1 SPSSPRDGPTSITVI
16 AQDAD
21 GYANLCRLITD
32 AHMLGE
38 RGEPSL
44 APEQICAHPGGLVCL
59 LGPSSHVGRFAAQGR
74 SEAALEHAAPFR
86 DAFGDRLHV
95 AIENRL
101 ERDSTEEIRALLRLA
116 ETLHVRAVATNPV
129 RYLVREDAFLADAL
143 ECMRELVPLNS
154 TNVTRSNAEGYLK
167 TAREMRALFAERPD
181 LCDAALEIAES
192 CRFDLGLHQVHFPE
206 FPTPA
211 GRSAG
216 SVLAERAWRGVEDRG
231 MKRSPEVEDRLNH
244 ELSMI
249 QLMGYAAY
257 FLTVADIVADIKAMG
272 IRCACRGSAAGSLVC
287 YLTGISDVDAI
298 RHDLVFER
306 FINPLREELP
316 DIDIDVESARR
327 EDVYDM
333 VLSRHG
339 DDRAACVT
347 MVDTYRARGAV
358 REVGKVL
365 GLPEPEVDTV
375 AKAFPH
381 IGAHHLRDAI
391 ASLPELA
398 GSNMNA
404 GQLETLFRVAE
415 RLNGFPRHLALHPSG
430 IVLSKDDLVTRV
442 PLERSFQGYRM
453 IQADKDDVELLGY
466 LKLDVLGIRMLS
478 TMRHTLDEIARTEG
492 MKVDLDRIPL
502 DDGPT
507 FELIRSSDTL
517 GCFQIESPGQ
527 RELLQK
533 LQPTK
538 WEDLIV
544 DISLF
549 RPGPVKSDMISP
561 FLRRRAGMERP
572 TYAHPK
578 FRDAL
583 GETHG
588 VIVYHEQVI
597 RTVAAVTGYDLS
609 EADRIRRH
617 LSDDLEVE
625 ELHADFIRRARG
637 QDMTP
642 EEAEQIWKEVS
653 SFASFGFCKAHAA
666 AFAVP
671 TYQSAYL
678 KAHYPA
684 QFLAGVLTHE
694 PGMYP
699 RRLFLEEARLHGIP
713 VLPLDVN
720 ESEEDYVVEPA
731 GAKPEEKPMSMADEA
746 AVYGIR
752 LALKDVH
759 GISSDERRSILE
771 ARADRRFDTVEDFN
785 RRTRVSQPVLE
796 AIAHAGGFDRLR
808 RELRTG
814 SRRDRLFEAMAA
826 EPSREGDQL
835 ALAVHEPVETSLRDY
850 TDAERVRAELEVL
863 GVDGSRHLMTFFEGL
878 MEDLHVVRSKDLW
891 RERSDT
897 WVMVAGVKVASQTPA
912 VRSGQRIIFLTLD
925 DATGPVDVTVFERAQ
940 PRCAKTVFHSF
951 VLAVWGRL
959 RRTGVRG
966 VSIVAEEVWDVAA
979 LDRARRRG
987 ELDCALSAPP
997 GPGLPPRKLW
1007 HASGG
1012 SAGW

>member
-1 SPSSPRDGPTSITVI
+1 MTP
-16 AQDAD
+16 
-21 GYANLCRLITD
+21 
-32 AHMLGE
+32 
-38 RGEPSL
+38 
-44 APEQICAHPGGLVCL
+44 
-59 LGPSSHVGRFAAQGR
+59 
-74 SEAALEHAAPFR
+74 
-86 DAFGDRLHV
+86 
-95 AIENRL
+95 
-101 ERDSTEEIRALLRLA
+101 DSQASYP
-116 ETLHVRAVATNPV
+116 H
-129 RYLVREDAFLADAL
+129 
-143 ECMRELVPLNS
+143 NS

-181 LCDAALEIAES
+181 LCDTALDVAES

-231 MKRSPEVEDRLNH
+231 MKRTPEVEDRLNL

-249 QLMGYAAY
+249 QRMGYAAY
-257 FLTVADIVADIKAMG
+257 FLTVADIVQDIKAMG

-306 FINPLREELP
+306 FINPLRDELP

-365 GLPEPEVDTV
+365 GLPEVEVDTV

-381 IGAHHLRDAI
+381 IGAHRLRDAI

-478 TMRHTLDEIARTEG
+478 TMRHALDEIARTEG
-492 MKVDLDRIPL
+492 VKVDLDRIPL
-502 DDGPT
+502 DDQPT

-561 FLRRRAGMERP
+561 FLRRRAGMERS

-625 ELHADFIRRARG
+625 EIHADFVRRSRDQG
-637 QDMTP
+637 LGP
-642 EEAEQIWKEVS
+642 EEAEKIWKEVS

-720 ESEEDYVVEPA
+720 ESEEDYVVEPV
-731 GAKPEEKPMSMADEA
+731 DQA
-746 AVYGIR
+746 ALGIR

-759 GISSDERRSILE
+759 GISADERRSILE
-771 ARADRRFDTVEDFN
+771 ARADRRFSTVEDFN
-785 RRTRVSQPVLE
+785 RRTHVSQPVLE

-808 RELRTG
+808 RESPKTA

-850 TDAERVRAELEVL
+850 NDAERVRAELEVL

-987 ELDCALSAPP
+987 ELDRALSAPP